1 VSFMGDIR
9 GAIKDDVEDE
19 FRRLAMRK
27 FGYRRGSLSH
37 ALEEALS
44 EWIEENR
51 AKEKIKV

>member
-1 VSFMGDIR
+1 MGDIR